1 MYRPTTKNEW
11 WFCGTLLTQLLLV
24 VILEIFILVQWK
36 SWVQPNIIQI
46 APSYVIPVG
55 MGIVVFACI
64 YEVGLSLDAIHH
76 KNNISLLAICLTNVC
91 IVVYAVLQYIKMR
104 DVTYSLQGAADGM
117 GNPLVDWSR
126 DIWPSMQPAEVTIQA
141 ILAATS
147 LVIIP
152 AAYRLHTDYAWA
164 IYKCIHGSPELRLR
178 YLAYEIYLVLIKFDF
193 FFLTGFIIQYDLIDV
208 HFMEPEYS
216 LTMALIPAALVV
228 MVAGIYCVKSG
239 LKVAL
244 MVVIACYLGSIAY
257 LLSRIVVLCG
267 NSLRGRTAGREMMLF
282 FAAVA
287 LVLIVLTVGCAVQCI
302 LNLNYG
308 LKVAPVD
315 SQGPQ
320 SSHAFQTLAAP
331 MSPSLGG
338 ALARMSIDAKVLGRS
353 VVTDDR
359 LLDSSGVC
367 PELSPIDY
375 PRWDPRTYAT
385 YRASYSLDHAYRM
398 NTLATTIRLRLNDTD
413 VSCIAANITPY
424 IGSTASRVLKGIPL
438 LVMILTGVINGALM
452 ICRIRGRRIFRY
464 ELANASRDP
473 AESYFPGM
481 GDCLQYIQFIF
492 LTGCLTLS
500 YPGFFRASVG
510 ELAWSSLVLKNW
522 PVTHQFIYPGVQD
535 NIYAVN
541 ATYGF
546 EEMAQYLGATTMSD
560 LWTNAVV
567 NLALLILG
575 VVVTAQI
582 MWLIKWA
589 WQLFPTRGSTLMID
603 LPREF
608 LAHLEHTGWS
618 VARILL
624 NYFLHPIVALSL
636 YQTRLATWF
645 PVYRTFL
652 AVSFV
657 AALAASL
664 AFIVRYLA
672 KDDRQNT
679 FFNKGSYP
687 RNSSQDWLS
696 DALYM
701 VPFLRGLAIG
711 ALQSSGLGQILVLIS
726 CEMFILACLLWN
738 WREQRAWRH
747 ACFATARLVII
758 GMSCAFLPR
767 AGVREGN
774 KALVG
779 YFIISLH
786 AAVLFAGFI
795 VDCVYELVRF
805 VLSKM
810 GIIDPR
816 PADLDHHSDK
826 APVFGI
832 GQLSRR
838 STRRMSFARLPALN
852 PAEISV
858 PYTQRPSTPRR
869 PSFLGD
875 LPTRDEYSSF
885 FRAPR
890 SETTSIRSAWSVV
903 SPSSPSQSESESRGS
918 SMESVELE
926 ALDLESKSSE
936 NVDYTYREADQY
948 YGRPPTSAPAIQNT
962 VQSQGESSNQG
973 KEEKK
978 RGPWR
983 WKRKQKQKG
992 FEVIRPKRTVAH

>member
-1 MYRPTTKNEW
+1 MWHRNN
-11 WFCGTLLTQLLLV
+11 FGVLL
-24 VILEIFILVQWK
+24 
-36 SWVQPNIIQI
+36 
-46 APSYVIPVG
+46 
-55 MGIVVFACI
+55 
-64 YEVGLSLDAIHH
+64 
-76 KNNISLLAICLTNVC
+76 ISLLLLPVHAAFIRRLDCSPS
-91 IVVYAVLQYIKMR
+91 
-104 DVTYSLQGAADGM
+104 DVASVDPIFE
-117 GNPLVDWSR
+117 PLSFTGYLDTKH
-126 DIWPSMQPAEVTIQA
+126 ANTTI
-141 ILAATS
+141 L
-147 LVIIP
+147 
-152 AAYRLHTDYAWA
+152 
-164 IYKCIHGSPELRLR
+164 
-178 YLAYEIYLVLIKFDF
+178 
-193 FFLTGFIIQYDLIDV
+193 
-208 HFMEPEYS
+208 S
-216 LTMALIPAALVV
+216 LT
-228 MVAGIYCVKSG
+228 
-239 LKVAL
+239 LK
-244 MVVIACYLGSIAY
+244 
-257 LLSRIVVLCG
+257 G
-267 NSLRGRTAGREMMLF
+267 NYE
-282 FAAVA
+282 
-287 LVLIVLTVGCAVQCI
+287 
-302 LNLNYG
+302 
-308 LKVAPVD
+308 
-315 SQGPQ
+315 
-320 SSHAFQTLAAP
+320 SHNCEA
-331 MSPSLGG
+331 LGG
-338 ALARMSIDAKVLGRS
+338 ALARMSIDARVLDRS

-385 YRASYSLDHAYRM
+385 YRASYTLDHAYRM
-398 NTLATTIRLRLNDTD
+398 NTLATTVRLRLNDTD
-413 VSCIAANITPY
+413 ILCTAANITPY
-424 IGSTASRVLKGIPL
+424 IGSTASGLLKGIPL
-438 LVMILTGVINGALM
+438 LIMILTGVINGALM
-452 ICRIRGRRIFRY
+452 ICRSRGRRVFRY

-500 YPGFFRASVG
+500 YPGFFRASIG
-510 ELAWSSLVLKNW
+510 ELAWSSLVVRNW
-522 PVTHQFIYPGVQD
+522 PVTHQFIYPGVED
-535 NIYAVN
+535 NIYSVN

-560 LWTNAVV
+560 LWTNAIV
-567 NLALLILG
+567 NLALVILG
-575 VVVTAQI
+575 VIVAAQI
-582 MWLIKWA
+582 IWLIKCA
-589 WQLFPTRGSTLMID
+589 WQLFPTRGSTHMID
-603 LPREF
+603 FPTEF
-608 LAHLEHTGWS
+608 LTHIQHVGWS

-645 PVYRTFL
+645 PFYRTFL

-696 DALYM
+696 DTLYM

-711 ALQSSGLGQILVLIS
+711 ALQTSGLGQILVLIS
-726 CEMFILACLLWN
+726 CEIFILACLLWN
-738 WREQRAWRH
+738 WRAQQAWRH

-767 AGVREGN
+767 AGLREGN

-786 AAVLFAGFI
+786 AAVLLTGFF
-795 VDCVYELVRF
+795 VDCVYEMVRF
-805 VLSKM
+805 VLSKV

-858 PYTQRPSTPRR
+858 PYAQRPSTPRR

-875 LPTRDEYSSF
+875 LPTRDEYTSF

-936 NVDYTYREADQY
+936 HVDYSYREADQY
-948 YGRPPTSAPAIQNT
+948 YGRPPTSAPVVHNM
-962 VQSQGESSNQG
+962 VQSQGESSKPG
-973 KEEKK
+973 KEKK
-978 RGPWR
+978 KEHWR
-983 WKRKQKQKG
+983 WKRKQKEKG
-992 FEVIRPKRTVAH
+992 FEVIRPKRTVAQ

>member
-1 MYRPTTKNEW
+1 MSEY
-11 WFCGTLLTQLLLV
+11 
-24 VILEIFILVQWK
+24 ILVQWK

-55 MGIVVFACI
+55 MGIVIFACI

-104 DVTYSLQGAADGM
+104 DVTYSLQGTADGM
-117 GNPLVDWSR
+117 GNHLVDWSR

-141 ILAATS
+141 VLAVSS

-164 IYKCIHGSPELRLR
+164 IYKSIHGSPELRLR
-178 YLAYEIYLVLIKFDF
+178 YLAYEVSISEMYSRSWTDLVQIYLVLIKFDF

-216 LTMALIPAALVV
+216 LTMALIPVSLLV

-244 MVVIACYLGSIAY
+244 MVVI
-257 LLSRIVVLCG
+257 G
-267 NSLRGRTAGREMMLF
+267 NYE
-282 FAAVA
+282 
-287 LVLIVLTVGCAVQCI
+287 
-302 LNLNYG
+302 
-308 LKVAPVD
+308 
-315 SQGPQ
+315 
-320 SSHAFQTLAAP
+320 SHNCEA
-331 MSPSLGG
+331 LGG
-338 ALARMSIDAKVLGRS
+338 ALARMSIDARVLGRS

-375 PRWDPRTYAT
+375 PRRDPRTYAT
-385 YRASYSLDHAYRM
+385 YRASYTLDHAYRM
-398 NTLATTIRLRLNDTD
+398 NTLATTVRLRLNDTD
-413 VSCIAANITPY
+413 ILCTAANITPY
-424 IGSTASRVLKGIPL
+424 IGSTASVLLKGIPL
-438 LVMILTGVINGALM
+438 LIMILTGVINGALM
-452 ICRIRGRRIFRY
+452 ICRSRGRRVFRY
-464 ELANASRDP
+464 ELANALRDP

-510 ELAWSSLVLKNW
+510 ELAWSSLVLRNW
-522 PVTHQFIYPGVQD
+522 PVTHQFIYPGVED
-535 NIYAVN
+535 NIYSVN

-560 LWTNAVV
+560 LWTNAIV
-567 NLALLILG
+567 NLALVILG
-575 VVVTAQI
+575 VIVAAQI
-582 MWLIKWA
+582 IWLIKCA
-589 WQLFPTRGSTLMID
+589 WQLFPTRGSTHMID
-603 LPREF
+603 FPTEF
-608 LAHLEHTGWS
+608 LTHIQHVGWS

-645 PVYRTFL
+645 PFYRTFL

-696 DALYM
+696 DTLYM

-711 ALQSSGLGQILVLIS
+711 ALQTSGLGQILVLIS
-726 CEMFILACLLWN
+726 CEIFILACLLWN
-738 WREQRAWRH
+738 WRAQQAWRH

-767 AGVREGN
+767 AGLREGN

-786 AAVLFAGFI
+786 AAVLLTGFF
-795 VDCVYELVRF
+795 VDCVYEMVRF
-805 VLSKM
+805 VLSKV

-826 APVFGI
+826 APVRF
-832 GQLSRR
+832 
-838 STRRMSFARLPALN
+838 P
-852 PAEISV
+852 P
-858 PYTQRPSTPRR
+858 
-869 PSFLGD
+869 
-875 LPTRDEYSSF
+875 
-885 FRAPR
+885 
-890 SETTSIRSAWSVV
+890 ETHI
-903 SPSSPSQSESESRGS
+903 
-918 SMESVELE
+918 
-926 ALDLESKSSE
+926 
-936 NVDYTYREADQY
+936 
-948 YGRPPTSAPAIQNT
+948 
-962 VQSQGESSNQG
+962 
-973 KEEKK
+973 
-978 RGPWR
+978 
-983 WKRKQKQKG
+983 
-992 FEVIRPKRTVAH
+992 